1 MRPTR
6 FRDGIPR
13 RWQSFRR
20 PLASLARRCPEAW
33 LRRPGGQP
41 ASRASGPG
49 RRRTCTVPGKN
60 RELCRVEL
68 QGREHVT
75 GRDRTCDASRFR
87 RALYRLSYGHASPE
101 ERSRTGRLLLIREA
115 RFSPSSGPGGSRTLE
130 PPLHLPQLPLRRGC
144 FAELSAIRPT
154 DPGRGVEPRS
164 PRSERGVLPVRR
176 SRSGPALRRSRRRP
190 HRTRA
195 LLGVHHDAMPTA
207 QDGRGVIGVPD
218 GALGVQLRARGRT
231 VSSYRYAEHARPVA
245 GGGPP
250 GRGRASPSISPS
262 GRSTQQASASPRSR
276 SIPMSRPRR
285 SRTMLSMPLAYSS
298 TLDHRPPVAHIRGGR
313 RPTWRSFGARASR
326 TVRKSPG
333 KSTGVCQR
341 SFPAAMPRVFLSQ
354 AGPRFDLDLLQAEHH
369 LLIRR

>member
-6 FRDGIPR
+6 FRDGIPH

-60 RELCRVEL
+60 RVLCRVEL

-87 RALYRLSYGHASPE
+87 RALYRLSHGHASPE

-176 SRSGPALRRSRRRP
+176 SQSGPALRHSMRP
-190 HRTRA
+190 
-195 LLGVHHDAMPTA
+195 P
-207 QDGRGVIGVPD
+207 
-218 GALGVQLRARGRT
+218 
-231 VSSYRYAEHARPVA
+231 EHARPVA

-354 AGPRFDLDLLQAEHH
+354 AGPRF
-369 LLIRR
+369 RSRSSSS